1 MTFRTRHIRA
11 LLFGILIGGLGP
23 GFLFFV
29 TASGWI
35 GWLTA
40 SLMTTGVAMVTV
52 GVSLSLTN
60 ERENNQRNAWGVL
73 TPMAGI
79 FLMGLATGIHGYM
92 VLRTHFEG

>member
-1 MTFRTRHIRA
+1 M
-11 LLFGILIGGLGP
+11 LLGGLGP

-35 GWLTA
+35 SWLTA
-40 SLMTTGVAMVTV
+40 SLMTIGIAMVSV

-60 ERENNQRNAWGVL
+60 ERENNQRNTWGVL
-73 TPMAGI
+73 TGMAGI
-79 FLMGLATGIHGYM
+79 FLMGFATGFYGYM